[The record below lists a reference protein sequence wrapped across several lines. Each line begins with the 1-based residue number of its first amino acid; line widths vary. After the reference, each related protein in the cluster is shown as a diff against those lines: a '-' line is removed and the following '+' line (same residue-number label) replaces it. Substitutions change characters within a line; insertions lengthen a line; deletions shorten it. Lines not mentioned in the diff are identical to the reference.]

1 MYKENYLYYQK
12 DNVGDPIISIKDG
25 TPVMLGHPKSGVG
38 LGFDNGKIIGYFTGY
53 YTEIDNVSFV
63 EIEFNTPI
71 FLNGKTYFFGAV
83 NGRLVNLLEQKNNQ
97 NANAQSVLNQLLEN
111 QKTILENNLV
121 CAMLLSKVQGTA
133 KQKQRLSDL
142 QARLLIRDEKIKQ
155 STFIEGLQFG
165 TPDTELSQYASLL
178 AQHTASPQI
187 GVVLSTT
194 AIIVISAIVV
204 VVTSGVTYLIVS
216 GALKE
221 SNLDLKYSDEL
232 TAELV
237 KLLPK
242 ETYEK
247 LMKENAAFS
256 RVANRAVKF
265 ASGSSYLKMA
275 GYIAVGV
282 AGFYALDAFSKS
294 TKK

>member
-1 MYKENYLYYQK
+1 MYKEKYLYYQTENIGNAVIATT
-12 DNVGDPIISIKDG
+12 DN
-25 TPVMLGHPKSGVG
+25 TPVLLGYPQSGVG
-38 LGFDNGKIIGYFTGY
+38 IGMKVGTRIGFFTGYFTV
-53 YTEIDNVSFV
+53 IDNVTFV
-63 EIEFNTPI
+63 QVEFENPI
-71 FLNGKTYFFGAV
+71 VLDGVSYLFGAV
-83 NGRLVNLLEQKNNQ
+83 NSALVSIGSISV
-97 NANAQSVLNQLLEN
+97 NANAQSILNKLLEN

-121 CAMLLSKVQGTA
+121 CAMLLSKVQGTE

-155 STFIEGLQFG
+155 SIFIENKQFG
-165 TPDTELSQYASLL
+165 TPDTELSQYASVLNQL
-178 AQHTASPQI
+178 TASPQI

-237 KLLPK
+237 KSLPK

-282 AGFYALDAFSKS
+282 AGFYALDAFAKS